1 MREQITEEMKIHEV
15 WYKEAK
21 NMTLEGLPEFINH
34 LMNDYE
40 HDYGTICHAMTAG
53 GIATMEAINNSD
65 QGGITGF
72 QDPRNIDNIVAKRG
86 ALFMAGAI
94 IWRYRNNKTGLK
106 LVDYDNF
113 LYPQYEENFRK
124 TIGAC
129 TWAAIQKEAATQI
142 KEADE
147 QHEKYLVDSEKYEQ
161 DIAVFTEKHPE
172 YSENPKKYDHLD
184 VGNAAE
190 WDEEDSKIKNGFEFA
205 PTKPYDGP
213 YGNAVYQHWT
223 SIVSGVVP
231 FGYTVVDDE

>member
-1 MREQITEEMKIHEV
+1 MKQQITEEMKIHEV

-34 LMNDYE
+34 LMNNYE

-53 GIATMEAINNSD
+53 GIATMNAINKSD

-72 QDPRNIDNIVAKRG
+72 Q
-86 ALFMAGAI
+86 AGAI
-94 IWRYRNNKTGLK
+94 MWEFIRNWMYRNNKTGLK

-147 QHEKYLVDSEKYEQ
+147 QHEKYLVASEKYEQ
-161 DIAVFTEKHPE
+161 DIAVFTEKHPD
-172 YSENPKKYDHLD
+172 YSENPKKYEHLSFY
-184 VGNAAE
+184 
-190 WDEEDSKIKNGFEFA
+190 EEYSKNKNGSEFA
-205 PTKPYDGP
+205 PTKPDDGL
-213 YGNAVYQHWT
+213 YGNAVYKHWQ
-223 SIVSGVVP
+223 SIIEGIIP
-231 FGYTVVDDE
+231 FGYTVVGDE

>member
-1 MREQITEEMKIHEV
+1 MREQISEEMKIHEV

-53 GIATMEAINNSD
+53 GIATMNAMNKSD

-72 QDPRNIDNIVAKRG
+72 Q
-86 ALFMAGAI
+86 AGAI
-94 IWRYRNNKTGLK
+94 MCEFIRNWRYRMKNKTGLK
-106 LVDYDNF
+106 LVDYDHF
-113 LYPQYEENFRK
+113 LYPQYEERFRK
-124 TIGAC
+124 NIGAY

-147 QHEKYLVDSEKYEQ
+147 QHEKYLVASEKYEQ
-161 DIAVFTEKHPE
+161 DIAVFTEKYPE

-184 VGNAAE
+184 VGNVAE